1 MTNRKTAHDVSADL
15 RAHEAKCEERWKTI
29 FSETADIKKEM
40 NDLNSTL
47 RMATF
52 GGFGFM
58 ATLLIAFLTGGR
70 NNLVNISEEGI
81 SLIKKFEGC
90 ELRSY
95 QDAVDVWTVGYGH
108 TKDVKPGQMITK
120 EEAEEMLIEELTEY
134 CSYVETAVEVPLHQ
148 NQFDALV
155 SWTYNLG
162 PTNLN
167 SSTML
172 KKLNAGEYEDIPEQI
187 KRWNKA
193 GGKVLPGLERRRLA
207 ESLLFEGKKWEH
219 I

>member
-29 FSETADIKKEM
+29 FAETAEIKQEM
-40 NDLNSTL
+40 NELNNTL
-47 RMATF
+47 RLAMF
-52 GGFGFM
+52 GVFGFM

-120 EEAEEMLIEELTEY
+120 EEAEEMLIEELT
-134 CSYVETAVEVPLHQ
+134 CQV
-148 NQFDALV
+148 
-155 SWTYNLG
+155 
-162 PTNLN
+162 
-167 SSTML
+167 
-172 KKLNAGEYEDIPEQI
+172 
-187 KRWNKA
+187 
-193 GGKVLPGLERRRLA
+193 
-207 ESLLFEGKKWEH
+207 
-219 I
+219 